1 MWKNKRWL
9 SGLLAVAAS
18 LLLTGCG
25 EGYYGESYYESSHVS
40 VWEDDGD
47 RQTGQ
52 EDAGQSQA
60 GREEGESRFG
70 HEDAGQSAST
80 GRTGDAERGPV
91 QDEDDVAGNGGQSP
105 EENKTA
111 SGETWEGSSEET
123 ESFWIERKPSGEN
136 QNDPAGP
143 GAHLDEYGSYT
154 SAEDVA
160 LYLYTYEELPD
171 NFITKKEARDLGWE
185 GGSLEPYAPGMCIG
199 GDYFGNYEGNLP
211 EEEGRE
217 YHECDIDTMGSRSR
231 GAKRIVY
238 SNDGLIYYTEDHY
251 ETFTLLYGE
260 E

>member
-1 MWKNKRWL
+1 MWKNKKWL

-25 EGYYGESYYESSHVS
+25 EGYYGENYYESSHMS
-40 VWEDDGD
+40 VWEDEGD
-47 RQTGQ
+47 RQTVQ

-70 HEDAGQSAST
+70 REDTGQSAST
-80 GRTGDAERGPV
+80 CQTGDAERDPA
-91 QDEDDVAGNGGQSP
+91 QDEDDVAGN
-105 EENKTA
+105 KTA
-111 SGETWEGSSEET
+111 SGETGEGFSEGT
-123 ESFWIERKPSGEN
+123 ESFWNDRKPSGEN

-143 GAHLDEYGSYT
+143 GAELDEYGVYT
-154 SAEDVA
+154 SMEDVA

-171 NFITKKEARDLGWE
+171 NFITKKEARALGWE
-185 GGSLEPYAPGMCIG
+185 GGSLDPYAPGMCIG

-217 YHECDIDTMGSRSR
+217 YHECDIDTLGARSR

-260 E
+260 